1 MADLMS
7 VYGMIDEPQYPT
19 NAPQMPAM
27 KQNFPPA
34 PEMTQQGKPVK
45 QMVSVKQ
52 PTEVAYQ
59 PPPAMYAQE
68 PSVQQQ
74 YVPTETFWDR
84 VSQKRYEVL
93 KVVVLSLIVLLAIAT
108 DHVCN
113 HYLSTYISNSLLTT
127 MQEVLVRI
135 SYPIAVL
142 LIIWFIKSM

>member
-7 VYGMIDEPQYPT
+7 VYGMMDEPQYPS
-19 NAPQMPAM
+19 APQMPAM

-45 QMVSVKQ
+45 QMVSVQQ
-52 PTEVAYQ
+52 PNEVAYQ

-68 PSVQQQ
+68 PSAQQP
-74 YVPTETFWDR
+74 YVPTESFWDR

-113 HYLSTYISNSLLTT
+113 HYLTTYISNSLLTT

-135 SYPIAVL
+135 SYPIAIL